1 MKNVKFRIY
10 DKDMDEIIQIGQ
22 LDITDGSCRKHLFIG
37 DYYDY
42 WNEVELMQFTGIY
55 DYYDKEIYEGDIV
68 YRLTYKENEV
78 FIGVVKMLEG
88 TWCIVNDKEQKTMPL
103 WTKVDANKIIGN
115 IYENKHLLG
124 V

>member
-10 DKDMDEIIQIGQ
+10 DEEIADMVQIGQ
-22 LDITDGSCRKHLFIG
+22 LDITDGSCRRHLFVG

-42 WNEVELMQFTGIY
+42 WNKVELMQFTGIY
-55 DYYDKEIYEGDIV
+55 DYYGKEIYEGDIV
-68 YRLTYKENEV
+68 HRLIYKENEI
-78 FIGVVKMLEG
+78 FIGEVKMLEG
-88 TWCIVNDKEQKTMPL
+88 TWCIVDYRKQKTIPL
-103 WTKVDANKIIGN
+103 WTKVDANRVIGN